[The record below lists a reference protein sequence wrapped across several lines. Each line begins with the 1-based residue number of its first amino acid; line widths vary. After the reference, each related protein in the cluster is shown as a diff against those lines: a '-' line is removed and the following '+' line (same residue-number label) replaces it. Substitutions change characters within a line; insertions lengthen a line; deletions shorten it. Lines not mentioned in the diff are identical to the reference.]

1 MLMNRKNRTEC
12 HMKRITAVVLFLL
25 ALVTPV
31 FAEDAAEPESDGSA
45 ALGMYYILGKFNMIG
60 LSYHQ
65 WFGNHA
71 LMVSAGVQSDQMS
84 ALAEYQYCVFSA
96 HLTETLNS
104 RLYVWASGGV
114 NVRNESVHEWEPD
127 LTLWQNEVHVNAV
140 TSLGVGMEFVWWRH
154 LSVPVQFGYV
164 AEYPFDFGMSFCFS
178 SGVRYRF

>member
-1 MLMNRKNRTEC
+1 
-12 HMKRITAVVLFLL
+12 MKKTAVVIILL
-25 ALVTPV
+25 MALVTPL
-31 FAEDAAEPESDGSA
+31 FAEGTVADEESDGSA
-45 ALGMYYILGKFNMIG
+45 ALGMYYIVGKFNMIG

-65 WFGNHA
+65 WFGDHA

-84 ALAEYQYCVFSA
+84 VLAEYQYCVFSA
-96 HLTETLNS
+96 SLTETLNS